1 MPTLIRALRV
11 VNTALAV
18 VNRLLGAPASRAPG
32 PPDPRLGALLEAAAQ
47 ARTGGRT
54 VEAASIFRQV
64 LERDRYHVGALRGL
78 RELAVEASRWADAV
92 EPQTRLVT
100 VVPAADRPREAEW
113 LAVIHY
119 ELGRAEMAAEAPRR
133 AIPHFRNS
141 VRADRRFVPATIA
154 LGDAYQAAGDSHE
167 AVRVW
172 ERGAELTP
180 VLPVLSRLEQVY
192 RQEGRPTRMIA
203 LYRAAQD
210 RAPDD
215 LALGVALG
223 RVYFELEMLDEAAD
237 QFEKIE
243 VRAPGLAAVHAFLG
257 AIFERRGQASEA
269 FEEYRRAVQLAL
281 KFGPPHHCTACGLG
295 LPTWQDR
302 CPGCGRWNTLRS

>member
-11 VNTALAV
+11 AAAALAA
-18 VNRLLGAPASRAPG
+18 VNRLLGAPVSRTG
-32 PPDPRLGALLEAAAQ
+32 PTDPRINALLEAAGQ
-47 ARTGGRT
+47 ARTAGRT
-54 VEAASIFRQV
+54 AEAASIFRQV
-64 LERDRYHVGALRGL
+64 LERDRYQTDALRGL
-78 RELAVEASRWADAV
+78 RELAVEAKRWADAI
-92 EPQTRLVT
+92 EPQTRLVAAVST
-100 VVPAADRPREAEW
+100 ADRAREAEW

-133 AIPHFRNS
+133 AIPHFRNA

-154 LGDAYQAAGDSHE
+154 LGDAYQAAGDRHE

-172 ERGAELTP
+172 ERGAEVTP
-180 VLPVLSRLEQVY
+180 VLPMLSRLEQVY

-243 VRAPGLAAVHAFLG
+243 VRAPDLPAVHAFLG
-257 AIFERRGQASEA
+257 AIFERRGQAREA
-269 FEEYRRAVQLAL
+269 FEEYRRGVQLAL
-281 KFGPPHHCTACGLG
+281 KFGPPHRCTACGLG
-295 LPTWQDR
+295 WPTWQDR